1 MAEIIVAIICNLIV
15 ALVLVSGVL
24 TSLKCGWKVALTKF
38 LLVGGGAVGTFFLT
52 PVLSDKLL
60 GITHSEVTLEAVL
73 SNYNISQPTVNSIIF
88 LALFLAFYGLALI
101 VCKIV
106 RHCLIKS
113 MHKKAT
119 VNKAKIR
126 RARSINPRAERAAR
140 RTAWREMKME
150 YNSTNNFW
158 KRLLS
163 LVLHTAVSVALGI
176 VLLMPFGYIAKDMN
190 HNGDKA
196 FLEKGYD
203 YTLNSIIGDK
213 FSDWAVHAE
222 HEEVKEEPNEEEQEP
237 GVVIPE
243 ENGGE
248 TTTPEV
254 EEGGDNIQE

>member
-1 MAEIIVAIICNLIV
+1 MTEIIVAIICNLIA

-60 GITHSEVTLEAVL
+60 GITHSGVSLETML

-88 LALFLAFYGLALI
+88 LALFLAFYGLALL
-101 VCKIV
+101 VCKVV

-113 MHKKAT
+113 MHKKVAI
-119 VNKAKIR
+119 NKAKIR

-140 RTAWREMKME
+140 RTAWREMKAE
-150 YNSTNNFW
+150 YNAVNNWW
-158 KRLLS
+158 KKLIS
-163 LVLHTAVSVALGI
+163 VVLHLIVSVALGI
-176 VLLMPFGYIAKDMN
+176 ALLMPFGYIAKDIN
-190 HNGDKA
+190 YNGEKA
-196 FLEKGYD
+196 FLEKGYE
-203 YTLNSIIGDK
+203 YTLNGVIGDK
-213 FSDWAVHAE
+213 FSDWAVHAKY
-222 HEEVKEEPNEEEQEP
+222 EEVKEDTEEEQEP

-243 ENGGE
+243 ENGVE